1 MTVMEPKAVP
11 MKILQFDDS
20 HRPVGQSN
28 MAPHVRVAVAAL
40 LLGLMPVP
48 AVQGGAIKNAGDSDL
63 PAAVTN
69 WPAPEMA
76 VVELITAYYVAL
88 TAGSIP
94 AIESHVVDDERFVML
109 EGRHSNWSWSDYRDH
124 HLAGE
129 LGDLGKVRFRL
140 SFYRVA
146 VDGALG
152 YATFAYEVLPKEGP
166 EMDFGRGFA
175 TAILERTEGGW
186 KLRHLHT
193 S

>member
-1 MTVMEPKAVP
+1 
-11 MKILQFDDS
+11 MKILQVNDS
-20 HRPVGQSN
+20 HRTFGLSR
-28 MAPHVRVAVAAL
+28 MAVHVRAAVAVV
-40 LLGLMPVP
+40 LLGLTPFP
-48 AVQGGAIKNAGDSDL
+48 AVQGGAVENTDDSDL
-63 PAAVTN
+63 PPAVTN

-76 VVELITAYYVAL
+76 VVELITAYYAAL
-88 TAGSIP
+88 TAGSITG
-94 AIESHVVDDERFVML
+94 IESHVVDDERFVML
-109 EGRHSNWSWSDYRDH
+109 EGRHSNWSWPDYRDH

-146 VDGALG
+146 VDGALA
-152 YATFAYEVLPKEGP
+152 YATFAYEVLPKQGP

-175 TAILERTEGGW
+175 TAVLERTEDGW